1 MDRERHSM
9 AGQRR
14 SRFSMMAWVMGM
26 LVPGLWLTG
35 DGLEAQRT
43 DRASRVHL
51 NYAVF
56 HLQEA
61 LRSAEQS
68 YTTYPLPGFDY
79 DKFFDE
85 LHTVAS
91 GVDVFLRPRPGDP
104 GPAVPAQIDGRYLA
118 EHLLREER
126 ALEETR
132 GHRRRVD
139 PARETIPPRAEDED
153 ADE

>member
-1 MDRERHSM
+1 METDKRGMGGS
-9 AGQRR
+9 QR
-14 SRFSMMAWVMGM
+14 SVPSLVTWVCCL
-26 LVPGLWLTG
+26 LVAGLWLTG
-35 DGLEAQRT
+35 DGLEAQST

-51 NYAVF
+51 NYAVY

-79 DKFFDE
+79 QKLFAE

-91 GVDVFLRPRPGDP
+91 GVDGFLRPRPGDP

-126 ALEETR
+126 ALEEITDQT
-132 GHRRRVD
+132 RRVD
-139 PARETIPPRAEDED
+139 TTRKTVTPRAEEDD

>member
-1 MDRERHSM
+1 VEQDRHSM
-9 AGQRR
+9 AGRRR
-14 SRFSMMAWVMGM
+14 SFPSLVTWVVCL
-26 LVPGLWLTG
+26 LVAGLWLTG
-35 DGLEAQRT
+35 DGLEAQST

-51 NYAVF
+51 NYAVY

-79 DKFFDE
+79 HKLFDE

-91 GVDVFLRPRPGDP
+91 GVDVFLRPRPGEP
-104 GPAVPAQIDGRYLA
+104 GPTVPAQIDGRYLA

-126 ALEETR
+126 ALEETTD
-132 GHRRRVD
+132 HTRRT
-139 PARETIPPRAEDED
+139 ETTPKTLPRAEEHD

>member
-1 MDRERHSM
+1 MEQDRHSVP
-9 AGQRR
+9 ARRR
-14 SRFSMMAWVMGM
+14 SYPSLVTWVFCL
-26 LVPGLWLTG
+26 LVAGLWFSG
-35 DGLEAQRT
+35 AGLEAQST

-51 NYAVF
+51 NYAVY

-79 DKFFDE
+79 HKLFDE

-91 GVDVFLRPRPGDP
+91 GVDVFLRPRPGEP

-126 ALEETR
+126 ALEEITDQ
-132 GHRRRVD
+132 RRRVD
-139 PARETIPPRAEDED
+139 TTRTTVTPRAEED
-153 ADE
+153 DAEE

>member
-1 MDRERHSM
+1 METETYRM
-9 AGQRR
+9 MLQRR
-14 SRFSMMAWVMGM
+14 SFPRVVLCVILLILASMGVA
-26 LVPGLWLTG
+26 G
-35 DGLEAQRT
+35 DGLEAQST

-51 NYAVF
+51 NYAVY

-79 DKFFDE
+79 HKLFAE

-91 GVDVFLRPRPGDP
+91 GVDVFLRPRPGEP

-126 ALEETR
+126 ALEETT
-132 GHRRRVD
+132 GHPRRTEMA
-139 PARETIPPRAEDED
+139 PKTLPRAEEDD

>member
-1 MDRERHSM
+1 MVAR
-9 AGQRR
+9 
-14 SRFSMMAWVMGM
+14 VMGV
-26 LVPGLWLTG
+26 LVTGCLLAG
-35 DGLEAQRT
+35 DGLEAQST
-43 DRASRVHL
+43 ERAARVHL

-68 YTTYPLPGFDY
+68 YTTCPLPGFDY
-79 DKFFDE
+79 HKLFDE

-91 GVDVFLRPRPGDP
+91 GVDVFLRPRSGDP
-104 GPAVPAQIDGRYLA
+104 GPVVPAQIDGRYLA

-132 GHRRRVD
+132 GKGRRRDAGRD
-139 PARETIPPRAEDED
+139 PVVPRAEED
-153 ADE
+153 DVEE